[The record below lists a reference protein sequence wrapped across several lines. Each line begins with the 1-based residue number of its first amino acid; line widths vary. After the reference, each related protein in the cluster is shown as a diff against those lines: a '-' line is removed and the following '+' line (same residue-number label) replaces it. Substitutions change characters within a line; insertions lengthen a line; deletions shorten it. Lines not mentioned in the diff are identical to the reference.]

1 MDDNS
6 FPTFDRMIGHSATC
20 HLPLCYLHPFA
31 HWLQSTWTR
40 AYPMEEPMPRI
51 IGWSRYLVILPIIGL
66 LLAAAALFVF
76 GGLGMIVALFEGI
89 LHALQGTPDPHELPV
104 EVEIVEYVHRF
115 LIGTVL
121 FITAVGFYQLFIGE
135 IKFPSWL
142 RIDSTEE
149 LETNLIGVTVVV
161 LAVQFMGVVF
171 TLDPAELMNYGIG
184 IAFPIAALSL
194 FVGLR
199 SWSTSKTK
207 RSEREIELL
216 DEHKEEYVE
225 AKRRSLENK

>member
-1 MDDNS
+1 
-6 FPTFDRMIGHSATC
+6 
-20 HLPLCYLHPFA
+20 
-31 HWLQSTWTR
+31 
-40 AYPMEEPMPRI
+40 MPRI
-51 IGWSRYLVILPIIGL
+51 IGWSRYLVIFPIIGL

-76 GGLGMIVALFEGI
+76 GGLGMIGALIEGT
-89 LHALQGTPDPHELPV
+89 LHALQGTPDPHELPI

-135 IKFPSWL
+135 IKFPNWL

-199 SWSTSKTK
+199 AWSTSKTK

-225 AKRRSLENK
+225 ARRQSLENQ